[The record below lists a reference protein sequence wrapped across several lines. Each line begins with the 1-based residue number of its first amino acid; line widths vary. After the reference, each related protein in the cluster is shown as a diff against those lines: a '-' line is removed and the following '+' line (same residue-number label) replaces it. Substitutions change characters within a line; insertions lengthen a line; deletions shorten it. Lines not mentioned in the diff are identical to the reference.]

1 MTTST
6 TDSPFTDADQLNADL
21 ADAKRT
27 DTQRVSAPADAQTIV
42 ANFKANT
49 AAGAWTTLDRAT
61 VGDRL
66 ALMVTDPDPAAASG
80 TQIDVTDA
88 NGHQA
93 DFCGARIIQQGGLNL
108 CGPAA
113 LMMRWAYRDPVAF
126 ANFATQLFETGSA
139 KIGSLAIAPG
149 TELLTADYSAMLAKM
164 SAAPSPQADWMI
176 LGALRN
182 TTNLFWQ
189 PSWAGDPSQNVAGMT
204 LPSQLTDWFTATGI
218 YAKVDNQA
226 NTVEEKGVAHAI
238 GLDNLPGQDIVLL
251 INANLIAL
259 AEKNSP
265 DNSWILNQFPNH
277 YVVLLNSPT
286 ASADQTTIT
295 LNVWTWGRTS
305 SIGSTP
311 DGSGG
316 KITVSVADF
325 TKNYYG
331 AIVATMPPPSTP

>member
-1 MTTST
+1 MTTSA
-6 TDSPFTDADQLNADL
+6 TDSPFTDADQLGADL
-21 ADAKRT
+21 ADAKRS

-42 ANFKANT
+42 ATFKSNA
-49 AAGAWTTLDRAT
+49 AAGAWSTLDRAT
-61 VGDRL
+61 VADRL
-66 ALMVTDPDPAAASG
+66 ALIVTDPDPAAAAG
-80 TQIDVTDA
+80 KQTDVPDG
-88 NGHQA
+88 NGHPA
-93 DFCGARIIQQGGLNL
+93 DTSGARVIQQGALNL

-113 LMMRWAYRDPVAF
+113 LMSRWAYRDPVAF
-126 ANFATQLFETGSA
+126 ATFATQLFETGKA
-139 KIGSLAIAPG
+139 QIGSLAIAPG
-149 TELLTADYSAMLAKM
+149 SELLTADYNAMLAKM
-164 SAAPSPQADWMI
+164 SSAPSPQADWMI

-182 TTNLFWQ
+182 TTDLFWQ
-189 PSWAGDPSQNVAGMT
+189 PNWAGDPTQQVAGMT
-204 LPSQLTDWFTATGI
+204 LASQLTDWFSATGI

-226 NTVEEKGVAHAI
+226 NLMEEKGVAHAV

-305 SIGSTP
+305 LIGSTP

-316 KITVSVADF
+316 TITVSVADF

-331 AIVATMPPPSTP
+331 AIVATMSPPSTP